1 MGYSIVSDEGQ
12 FRFTNGSIIDEKLNA
27 DRLIDVV
34 NHELTHAILYSSST
48 YGQMILM
55 LEKNSIVDE
64 KSKML
69 YSSLFKYMNRMQ
81 ERTAVN
87 VELMIKCVNNG
98 MQEYNRSIEL
108 LKDRNNVYYNYFRKL
123 CCINGKIA
131 NEDDAN
137 KLTNIL
143 IAIAKIALNVNLD
156 NIPLERFKYEKD
168 VDRYFTKAE
177 NAICSSPNRR
187 FDILINTLFRN
198 NNNDNNIELVLDGGI
213 PFEYLDDNVYIH
225 DIAFNAVTS
234 LYSYNLNKNR
244 LIKRIESVGQ
254 KEIEYFKDYEL
265 LTVKPAQI
273 NENKSI
279 YTYIVKSKSEFINL
293 LHEQENKF
301 VYILNSIRGFEDF
314 IVICIYLQE
323 IEKRVILSYCMVDE
337 EKEEFFS
344 LLSTLEC
351 KFVFYKTK
359 VFGKDNNSI
368 RKMVKILPV
377 YIYEDTPLLYS
388 LDKIGSMFL

>member
-1 MGYSIVSDEGQ
+1 
-12 FRFTNGSIIDEKLNA
+12 
-27 DRLIDVV
+27 
-34 NHELTHAILYSSST
+34 
-48 YGQMILM
+48 
-55 LEKNSIVDE
+55 
-64 KSKML
+64 
-69 YSSLFKYMNRMQ
+69 MQ

-131 NEDDAN
+131 NEDDA
-137 KLTNIL
+137 NIL

-234 LYSYNLNKNR
+234 LYSYNMNKNR

-301 VYILNSIRGFEDF
+301 VYILNSIRGLYVF
-314 IVICIYLQE
+314 IYKKS
-323 IEKRVILSYCMVDE
+323 KREL
-337 EKEEFFS
+337 
-344 LLSTLEC
+344 
-351 KFVFYKTK
+351 
-359 VFGKDNNSI
+359 
-368 RKMVKILPV
+368 
-377 YIYEDTPLLYS
+377 
-388 LDKIGSMFL
+388 FLAIVW

>member
-234 LYSYNLNKNR
+234 LYSYNMNKNR

-279 YTYIVKSKSEFINL
+279 YTYIVKSK
-293 LHEQENKF
+293 HRCTRGTNK
-301 VYILNSIRGFEDF
+301 I
-314 IVICIYLQE
+314 
-323 IEKRVILSYCMVDE
+323 K
-337 EKEEFFS
+337 
-344 LLSTLEC
+344 
-351 KFVFYKTK
+351 
-359 VFGKDNNSI
+359 
-368 RKMVKILPV
+368 
-377 YIYEDTPLLYS
+377 
-388 LDKIGSMFL
+388 